1 MCDKNPRSI
10 NTFEYNRILLLSL
23 QNYTLLD
30 YFRNEM
36 SGMFEDGLDNLNES
50 NNTMIRLVNRR
61 VDEIQQSMHAAMHDE
76 GMMDFMKLAVGM
88 PMLGI
93 GLSALGAPVGAIA
106 LTSVVA
112 PLYLLGFLSNGAS
125 EHPTPSEIH
134 HIIFNVSLPANTN
147 EN

>member
-1 MCDKNPRSI
+1 
-10 NTFEYNRILLLSL
+10 
-23 QNYTLLD
+23 
-30 YFRNEM
+30 M

-112 PLYLLGFLSNGAS
+112 PLYLLGFLSNGAP
-125 EHPTPSEIH
+125 ERTTPSEIH
-134 HIIFNVSLPANTN
+134 HIILNVSLPANTD
-147 EN
+147 ENIK